1 MQVSLYYEVPE
12 LAPPDVDHDLLKD
25 YIAYARAN
33 VHPVIS
39 EEVGPSRSSQVTLS
53 SLPFRGSRTW
63 YPESVGRGAS
73 NLCPPIASI
82 HKAS

>member
-39 EEVGPSRSSQVTLS
+39 EEVGPSRRSQVHI
-53 SLPFRGSRTW
+53 
-63 YPESVGRGAS
+63 YPSHPGYQDSVPRISGAWRFKPV
-73 NLCPPIASI
+73 CPY
-82 HKAS
+82 